1 MTDFVTGVHDG
12 MPAADYHAVEALSS
26 SGIRKLLQS
35 PLHYRL
41 YRDRPSEPTAAML
54 FGTAVHCGVLEPDT
68 FADRVVCAPD
78 VNKRTNAGRDLLAAF
93 ERDNAGRVI
102 LSPDDYAR
110 ACTTVA
116 AVRAHAAARKLLDG
130 AEVEKSIFWIDGGYK
145 VPCKARFDAWQGG
158 IVVDLKTTTDASPD
172 EFAKSIANFY
182 YHAQAAMYCSGA
194 EHALNRSPDAFVFVV
209 VESLPPH
216 AVACYQLPNAAIL
229 AGMHLVNRAQ
239 ARYAEVLA
247 SGQWTGYPETIEV
260 IQLPRYAMRFAV

>member
-1 MTDFVTGVHDG
+1 MADFVTGVFDD

-26 SGIRKLLQS
+26 SGVRKLLQS
-35 PLHYRL
+35 PMHYRL
-41 YRDRPSEPTAAML
+41 FRDNPNPPTPQMQ

-68 FADRVVCAPD
+68 FADRVARAPRVD
-78 VNKRTNAGRDLLAAF
+78 KRTYAGKAEWSAF
-93 ERDNAGRVI
+93 QADNAGRLI
-102 LSPDDYAR
+102 LSADDFGR
-110 ACTTVA
+110 ALCCID
-116 AVRAHAAARKLLDG
+116 AVRAHPAARKLLDG
-130 AEVEKSIFWIDGGYK
+130 AEVEKSLFWIDGGYR

-172 EFAKSIANFY
+172 EFGRTIANFH

-194 EHALNRSPDAFVFVV
+194 EHVLDRSPDAFVFVV
-209 VESLPPH
+209 VESEPPH

-247 SGQWTGYPETIEV
+247 SGKWSGYAETIEV
-260 IQLPRYAMRFAV
+260 IELPRYAMRFAA